1 MAFDIPANCRKMR
14 PMKGGTRKSPLKPVT
29 ERLEAR
35 VPQPLKSL
43 IDRAAALEGRSL
55 TDYVIATLERHAVKV
70 VREHEILQLS
80 TIDSEAFARAM
91 ITPPKPNRALKGILS
106 RHAKSVTI
114 Q

>member
-1 MAFDIPANCRKMR
+1 
-14 PMKGGTRKSPLKPVT
+14 MKTVTRKSPLKPAT

-35 VPQPLKSL
+35 VPLPIKSL
-43 IDRAAALEGRSL
+43 IDRAAALEGRSI

-80 TIDSEAFARAM
+80 TADSHAFARAM
-91 ITPPKPNRALKGILS
+91 IAPQKPNRTLKDILS
-106 RHAKSVTI
+106 RHAKTVSI

>member
-1 MAFDIPANCRKMR
+1 MNPV
-14 PMKGGTRKSPLKPVT
+14 TRKLSSKPVT

-35 VPQPLKSL
+35 VPQPIKSL
-43 IDRAAALEGRSL
+43 IGRAAALEGRSI
-55 TDYVIATLERHAVKV
+55 TDYVIATLERDAVKV

-80 TIDSEAFARAM
+80 TADSQAFARAM

-106 RHAKSVTI
+106 RHAQTVAV

>member
-1 MAFDIPANCRKMR
+1 
-14 PMKGGTRKSPLKPVT
+14 MKAATRKSPLKAVT

-35 VPQPLKSL
+35 VPKPLKSL
-43 IDRAAALEGRSL
+43 IDRAAALEGRSI
-55 TDYVIATLERHAVKV
+55 TDYVIATLERDAVKV

-80 TIDSEAFARAM
+80 TADSQAFARAM

-106 RHAKSVTI
+106 RHSQTVAV

>member
-1 MAFDIPANCRKMR
+1 
-14 PMKGGTRKSPLKPVT
+14 MKTVARKSPLKPVT

-35 VPQPLKSL
+35 VPVPIKSL

-80 TIDSEAFARAM
+80 TADSQAFARAM
-91 ITPPKPNRALKGILS
+91 IAPPKPNRALKGLLS
-106 RHAKSVTI
+106 RHGKSVSAR
-114 Q
+114 

>member
-1 MAFDIPANCRKMR
+1 MNTA
-14 PMKGGTRKSPLKPVT
+14 THKSPLKPVT

-35 VPQPLKSL
+35 VPQPVKRL
-43 IDRAAALEGRSL
+43 IDRAAALEGRSI
-55 TDYVIATLERHAVKV
+55 TDYVIATLERHAVEV

-80 TIDSEAFARAM
+80 TADSQAFARAM

-106 RHAKSVTI
+106 RHAQTVAV